1 VRVKSQRSPADST
14 EGGRPSGH
22 WLGFARKEITV
33 KKLVM
38 LVFAA
43 ALALSGCATSGFLGF
58 LATTQYVDLKAK
70 GIQDQQAAEIAAL
83 KAQLADYQSV
93 KDQAKAAVDQANESR
108 KTLEDL
114 EARIASLPK
123 DVIRQIADILQGSA
137 AH

>member
-1 VRVKSQRSPADST
+1 
-14 EGGRPSGH
+14 
-22 WLGFARKEITV
+22 V
-33 KKLVM
+33 KKLLLLIFV
-38 LVFAA
+38 A

-70 GIQDQQAAEIAAL
+70 TIQDQQAAEIAAL

-108 KTLEDL
+108 KTLDDL
-114 EARIASLPK
+114 QARIATLPK

>member
-1 VRVKSQRSPADST
+1 
-14 EGGRPSGH
+14 
-22 WLGFARKEITV
+22 V
-33 KKLVM
+33 KKLLM
-38 LVFAA
+38 LVIAA

-70 GIQDQQAAEIAAL
+70 TIQDQQAAEIVAL
-83 KAQLADYQSV
+83 KAQLADYQTI

-114 EARIASLPK
+114 QARIASIPK

>member
-1 VRVKSQRSPADST
+1 MTK
-14 EGGRPSGH
+14 GGRPHGH
-22 WLGFARKEITV
+22 RVGFARKETTV
-33 KKLVM
+33 KKLLM
-38 LVFAA
+38 LVIAA

-70 GIQDQQAAEIAAL
+70 TIQDQQAAEIVAL
-83 KAQLADYQSV
+83 KAQLADYQTI

-114 EARIASLPK
+114 QARIASIPK

>member
-1 VRVKSQRSPADST
+1 
-14 EGGRPSGH
+14 
-22 WLGFARKEITV
+22 
-33 KKLVM
+33 M

>member
-1 VRVKSQRSPADST
+1 
-14 EGGRPSGH
+14 
-22 WLGFARKEITV
+22 
-33 KKLVM
+33 M
-38 LVFAA
+38 LVVVA

-70 GIQDQQAAEIAAL
+70 TIQDQQAAEIAAL

-93 KDQAKAAVDQANESR
+93 KDQAKAAVDQATESR

-114 EARIASLPK
+114 QARIASLPR

-137 AH
+137 AR

>member
-1 VRVKSQRSPADST
+1 M
-14 EGGRPSGH
+14 
-22 WLGFARKEITV
+22 
-33 KKLVM
+33 M
-38 LVFAA
+38 LVIVAA
-43 ALALSGCATSGFLGF
+43 VALSGCATSGFLGF
-58 LATTQYVDLKAK
+58 LATTQYVDTKAK
-70 GIQDQQAAEIAAL
+70 AVQDQQAAEAKAVRDQQAAEIAAL